1 MRARNE
7 DASAA
12 RRIRAEALRDAA
24 RIAESEE
31 SLLAVDY
38 WNCAC
43 RRISER
49 LEAEAARVEAE
60 VLDRPISSE
69 RTFQHAHRF
78 RAPAARCSRR
88 RSF

>member
-12 RRIRAEALRDAA
+12 RRIRAEALRRAA

-31 SLLAVDY
+31 SLLAIDY

-43 RRISER
+43 RRIAAR
-49 LEAEAARVEAE
+49 LEAEAARLEAE
-60 VLDRPISSE
+60 APDCPIGSE
-69 RTFQHAHRF
+69 RIFHPEHRF
-78 RAPAARCSRR
+78 RTPAARCFRR